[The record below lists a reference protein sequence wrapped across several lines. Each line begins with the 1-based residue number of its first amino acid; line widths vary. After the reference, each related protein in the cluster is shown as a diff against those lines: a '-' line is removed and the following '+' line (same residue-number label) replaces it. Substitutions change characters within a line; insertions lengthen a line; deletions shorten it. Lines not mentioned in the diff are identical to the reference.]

1 MGSPVSAVVANL
13 YMEFFEEVALR
24 SAPVRPRLWK
34 RYVDDTCYIVKKG
47 TAEVLLEHLNR
58 IRPSIQFTLELEK
71 GGTLPF
77 LDTHLR
83 RKVDGTLDVTV
94 YRKPTHTDRYLNFR
108 SHHPNHVRRGLVRC
122 LYDRARKVITSPDS
136 LRREEKHLENV
147 LKLNGYPT
155 PFIRDSSTPTP
166 RSPVEP
172 QGELPEERPPLVMLP
187 YVSGVSEDIR
197 RVCSRYNL
205 RVVFK
210 SGQTLRTMLTRV
222 KDRLPEEKRSKVVY
236 QIPCDCGKV
245 YIGETTRR
253 LETRLKEH
261 KEAHRKADTETS
273 AVAEHSWNT
282 QHAIKWGETT
292 IIDQARRTKELKIKE
307 ALHILTTPS
316 DQRFNRD
323 EGLELPGCWTA
334 TMKQMGGGADST
346 LTPASRTRVSSRNS
360 ARL

>member
-24 SAPVRPRLWK
+24 SAPVKPRLWK
-34 RYVDDTCYIVKKG
+34 RYVDDTCCIVKKG

-71 GGTLPF
+71 DRTLPF

-108 SHHPNHVRRGLVRC
+108 SHQPNHVRRGLVRC

-210 SGQTLRTMLTRV
+210 SGQTLRTMLTGCRTQIHGAI
-222 KDRLPEEKRSKVVY
+222 EVY
-236 QIPCDCGKV
+236 
-245 YIGETTRR
+245 Y
-253 LETRLKEH
+253 
-261 KEAHRKADTETS
+261 
-273 AVAEHSWNT
+273 
-282 QHAIKWGETT
+282 
-292 IIDQARRTKELKIKE
+292 
-307 ALHILTTPS
+307 TPH
-316 DQRFNRD
+316 
-323 EGLELPGCWTA
+323 
-334 TMKQMGGGADST
+334 
-346 LTPASRTRVSSRNS
+346 
-360 ARL
+360 